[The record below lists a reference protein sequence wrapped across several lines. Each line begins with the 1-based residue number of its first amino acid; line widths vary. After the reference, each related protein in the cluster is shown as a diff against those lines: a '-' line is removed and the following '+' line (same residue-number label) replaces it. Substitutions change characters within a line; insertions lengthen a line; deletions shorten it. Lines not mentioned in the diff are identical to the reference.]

1 MQYYIYAVT
10 LGLLS
15 LFYLTMA
22 DIKSFK
28 DNLVWRTD
36 QRIIGQKQLL
46 EEHTRAIAQIEK
58 TIAEL
63 KELKEVL
70 KGVQNEK
77 G

>member
-1 MQYYIYAVT
+1 
-10 LGLLS
+10 
-15 LFYLTMA
+15 MA

-77 G
+77 R

>member
-1 MQYYIYAVT
+1 
-10 LGLLS
+10 
-15 LFYLTMA
+15 MA

>member
-1 MQYYIYAVT
+1 
-10 LGLLS
+10 
-15 LFYLTMA
+15 MA

-46 EEHTRAIAQIEK
+46 EEHNRAIAQIEK

>member
-1 MQYYIYAVT
+1 
-10 LGLLS
+10 
-15 LFYLTMA
+15 MA

-28 DNLVWRTD
+28 DNLVWWTD

-77 G
+77 R

>member
-77 G
+77 R

>member
-1 MQYYIYAVT
+1 MQYYIHTVT

-15 LFYLTMA
+15 LFYLTMQT
-22 DIKSFK
+22 KKFK

-36 QRIIGQKQLL
+36 QRLIGQKQLL
-46 EEHTRAIAQIEK
+46 EEHTKAIEQINK

-70 KGVQNEK
+70 QGVQQ
-77 G
+77 